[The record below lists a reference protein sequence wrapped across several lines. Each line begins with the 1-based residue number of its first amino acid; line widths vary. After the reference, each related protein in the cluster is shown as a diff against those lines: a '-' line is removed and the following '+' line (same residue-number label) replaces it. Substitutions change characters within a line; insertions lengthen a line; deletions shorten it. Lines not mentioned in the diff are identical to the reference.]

1 MRMLHMIMAC
11 AFGGMLAMS
20 ACRKQDAGPSPSD
33 NVLAYDIKEVP
44 VTQDYVVGA
53 FYTSAI
59 TFNAAVKDTPLLGR
73 YTMPGGVVNPAV
85 MTGQIDEAAKGGV
98 DYFVFSMRSASR
110 DANNYKL
117 DSTVVKS
124 FVDANGDKMKFA
136 LAYNWVVN
144 TYGVTQTAP
153 LENDAVKLEQF
164 IQDFLRLVPWL
175 KNTHY
180 LQVNGKPVVYIKQA
194 QDILSNDNPA
204 VYTKLRSRL
213 SAAGVSVY
221 FIGMQNAWTPPAR
234 YDFRFQ
240 NCVDAVYH
248 QSLSGTGLTSWDR
261 FYLLPQAMD
270 QNWKY
275 SKDYFKSVYNLS
287 FVPNISAGYDPR
299 VLNPNS
305 LNVVY
310 DRADG
315 GVLYRKLCNVAKM
328 NADEQT
334 RLIMI
339 DSFND
344 WVNDTQIEPS
354 VRYGTLYMDITR
366 SEFKKQ

>member
-1 MRMLHMIMAC
+1 MLHILTAC
-11 AFGGMLAMS
+11 VLCGVLATG
-20 ACRKQDAGPSPSD
+20 ACRKKDAGPSPSD
-33 NVLAYDIKEVP
+33 NILAYEIKEVP
-44 VTQDYVVGA
+44 VTQDYTVGA

-73 YTMPGGVVNPAV
+73 YTMPNGVVNPTV
-85 MTGQIDEAAKGGV
+85 MSGQINYAIKGGV
-98 DYFVFSMRSASR
+98 DYFVFSLRSASR
-110 DANNYKL
+110 DLNNYKL
-117 DSTVVKS
+117 DSAVVKS
-124 FVDANGDKMKFA
+124 FVDANSGKMKFA

-153 LENDAVKLEQF
+153 LEKDVVKLEQF
-164 IQDFLRLVPWL
+164 IQDFLRMVPWL
-175 KNTHY
+175 KQTDY

-194 QDILSNDNPA
+194 QDILSNDNVA
-204 VYTKLRSRL
+204 IYTSLRSRL
-213 SAAGVSVY
+213 NAAGVSVY
-221 FIGMQNAWTPPAR
+221 FVGMQNAWTPPAR
-234 YDFRFQ
+234 YDFRFEK
-240 NCVDAVYH
+240 CVDAIYH

-261 FYLLPQAMD
+261 YYLLPQAMD

-275 SKDYFKSVYNLS
+275 SKEYFKNEYKLS

-305 LNVVY
+305 LNAVY
-310 DRADG
+310 GHADN

-334 RLIMI
+334 RLILI

-344 WVNDTQIEPS
+344 WLNDTQIEPS
-354 VRYGTLYMDITR
+354 VRYGELYLDITR